1 MIIIFRYLP
10 RRVIAYGVLLAC
22 VAAVKCS
29 LTYWVGTCLNAFGWH
44 HVSSDAEECS
54 ETCRIVSVLST
65 GVIEFAYLA
74 LNIVLRAPE
83 LHQYFLCSYTD
94 QVKLFRGLK
103 HPWVRRS
110 IDALPLPYDVKKNL
124 IRPLDSITSGVVNT
138 LNKSGAARWRESAP
152 PKSMKL

>member
-1 MIIIFRYLP
+1 MIIISRYLP

-110 IDALPLPYDVKKNL
+110 IDALPIPYVKKNL
-124 IRPLDSITSGVVNT
+124 IRPLDSITLGVVNT